1 MSAGQIHDLGYK
13 RYVGSR
19 RSVATRWTVIL
30 RQELAS
36 SWKTWWRFKVWLVAA
51 AMSTAVAAGVLYF
64 ASGKMIRLFS
74 GLRGETIQIADGI
87 IPLSTQ
93 WYCKIGFVVSLTLGA
108 SVVAGDV
115 ESGAFT
121 FYFAR
126 SLRPRDYV
134 VGKLAGLAIAMSLVM
149 LVGPLA
155 LAGVRL
161 GLSDDNDQLIALLPV
176 LPKALAIGVLGTLIY
191 AAVPLGFSALVA
203 SRRYALALWAVYYIV
218 IGSMAQG
225 LGLVI
230 SPAIGAIDLA
240 ESLGAIAHAL
250 FGVQLMGKHAVEPP
264 VAAAMIS
271 IAVQVTAAIGVAF
284 WRVRRAQQAG
294 VGGAS

>member
-1 MSAGQIHDLGYK
+1 MSTGQIHDLGYK
-13 RYVGSR
+13 RYVGNR

-30 RQELAS
+30 RHQLAT
-36 SWKTWWRFKVWLVAA
+36 SWKTWWRFKIWLVAG

-93 WYCKIGFVVSLTLGA
+93 WYCKIGFIISLTLGA

-115 ESGAFT
+115 QSGAFT

-134 VGKLAGLAIAMSLVM
+134 AGKLAGLAIAMSLVM
-149 LVGPLA
+149 AVGPLA

-161 GLSDDNDQLIALLPV
+161 GLSDDHDQLIALLPV
-176 LPKALAIGVLGTLIY
+176 VPKAIAIGVLGTLTY
-191 AAVPLGFSALVA
+191 AAVPLGFSAVVA
-203 SRRYALALWAVYYIV
+203 SRRHAIALWAVYYIV
-218 IGSMAQG
+218 IGSMAQQ
-225 LGLVI
+225 LGRVI
-230 SPAIGAIDLA
+230 NPAIGALDLA
-240 ESLGAIAHAL
+240 ASLGAIAHAM
-250 FGVQLMGKHAVEPP
+250 FGVQIIGRGSEPP
-264 VAAAMIS
+264 VTAALIS
-271 IAVQVTAAIGVAF
+271 IAVHIAAATAVAF
-284 WRVRRAQQAG
+284 WRVRRAQQTG